1 MRTSYIMEYHLLDK
15 LKRAKQTK
23 LAGVYGTLED
33 ADAAKGQYITKYGE
47 DGVSFTVHIYEQLI

>member
-23 LAGVYGTLED
+23 LAGVYATLDD
-33 ADAAKGQYITKYGE
+33 ADKAKNVFIEKHGV
-47 DGVSFTVHIYEQLI
+47 DGVSFSIHLYEQLV

>member
-23 LAGVYGTLED
+23 LAGVYATLED
-33 ADAAKGQYITKYGE
+33 ADSAKSKYIEQYGD
-47 DGVSFTVHIYEQLI
+47 DGVSFSVHIYEQLV

>member
-23 LAGVYGTLED
+23 LAGVFATLED
-33 ADAAKGQYITKYGE
+33 ADRAKGQYITKYGE

>member
-23 LAGVYGTLED
+23 LAGVFATLED
-33 ADAAKGQYITKYGE
+33 ADNAKAKYLDQYGE
-47 DGVSFTVHIYEQLI
+47 DGVSFSVHIYEQLI